1 MAGRKCL
8 GLNDT
13 ERKARREAQRQA
25 RNARRTT
32 KQRQAFLA
40 SVLLKAG
47 TLQAEGLSIKDLVTR
62 LAEDGDIKDK
72 IKVTKEE

>member
-1 MAGRKCL
+1 MAGRKSL
-8 GLNDT
+8 DLSDT